1 LRALTTARRTRRG
14 LPRVLCCGAL
24 ALCYGAV
31 LSSSAAAQQAHPF
44 LLAEPIEYTDVID
57 AFDGDDPVDVN
68 VSLSFARSQNNASI
82 SREASQPGDQVAGRF
97 LPIAESRQITN
108 ALALEVDVGLYKD
121 LMVYARLPLVLSD
134 TRRLQLPDAARCET
148 TQSCMDKKAA
158 INDALAQNG
167 EPPLFDVSSGS
178 GFHSATRSGVPA
190 FDFGVAWGIVN
201 QYRTPYLPTWVVS
214 AETRVGVGKIISP
227 CADGGG
233 CDTGINRGTL
243 RFELASRWSY
253 RWRYVEPYLG
263 LSYAI
268 ERATGA
274 KERFSPHGDQP
285 GYLDTTPPSVLE
297 TTLGAALIIWEER
310 GRFQRFAVDLRAR
323 AAYVSAGRDYSPL
336 YDALGTSTN
345 PHLHND
351 YMSPSGAAVGFSGLT
366 NVDAHALLGVEVA
379 AAMQAARYV
388 RFRLGVAF
396 SHQTQHML
404 TDAAPCP
411 SGAGPSCSPEHI
423 NALYRPIIDLPG
435 QRFLLTSD
443 LTFDLFAHAT
453 GQF

>member
-1 LRALTTARRTRRG
+1 
-14 LPRVLCCGAL
+14 
-24 ALCYGAV
+24 
-31 LSSSAAAQQAHPF
+31 
-44 LLAEPIEYTDVID
+44 
-57 AFDGDDPVDVN
+57 
-68 VSLSFARSQNNASI
+68 
-82 SREASQPGDQVAGRF
+82 
-97 LPIAESRQITN
+97 
-108 ALALEVDVGLYKD
+108 
-121 LMVYARLPLVLSD
+121 MVYARLPLVLSD
-134 TRRLQLPDAARCET
+134 TRRLQLPDAARCT
-148 TQSCMDKKAA
+148 TQSCMDKTAA
-158 INDALAQNG
+158 INDALGPNG

-178 GFHSATRSGVPA
+178 GFHSATRSGIPA

-214 AETRVGVGKIISP
+214 AETRVGVGKIMSP

-243 RFELASRWSY
+243 RFQLASRWSY
-253 RWRYVEPYLG
+253 RLRYVEPYLG

-297 TTLGAALIIWEER
+297 TTLGAALIIWEDR

-323 AAYVSAGRDYSPL
+323 AAYVSAGRDYTPL

-345 PHLHND
+345 PNLHND
-351 YMSPSGAAVGFSGLT
+351 YLSPSGAAVGFSGLT

-435 QRFLLTSD
+435 QRFLLASD